1 MIKTKS
7 LYQSLCQATFNLHP
21 SEVLKMIRCGDQS
34 CASGRCRCV
43 RAQLAC
49 TIFCDCYKSG
59 DCQNKWTKITADLSE
74 DEDKENEEL

>member
-1 MIKTKS
+1 MPSNI
-7 LYQSLCQATFNLHP
+7 QPAP

-59 DCQNKWTKITADLSE
+59 NCLNKWTKITAELSE
-74 DEDKENEEL
+74 DEDEENEEL